1 MGEESVPR
9 VRAREAMKTGRLPDH
24 RPERVWGG
32 LGSGKPCAV
41 CGEAVDKDD
50 VELELQFAS
59 DQVAAATSYHVHAK
73 CFGAW
78 ETERRSR
85 DLNGHSLPP
94 ADDGGIISGRE
105 RKRSTGDQ
113 GAEG

>member
-1 MGEESVPR
+1 MGEESVLH

-32 LGSGKPCAV
+32 LGSGEPCAV
-41 CGEAVDKDD
+41 CGEAVDKND

-59 DQVAAATSYHVHAK
+59 DPVAAATSYHVHAK

-78 ETERRSR
+78 EVERRSR
-85 DLNGHSLPP
+85 DSNGHSLPR

-105 RKRSTGDQ
+105 RQRNTRDPG
-113 GAEG
+113 G